1 MRTAAFWDTFSSKT
15 GSRRRVDMSAKYAIL
30 GLVIERPG
38 YGYQLAQRLE
48 ERFGSSAFAPSGVY
62 SALDQ
67 LSRDEFVR
75 AAGEMGAGP
84 ARRAAPRMIYEAT
97 DEGTQHFEAWMLG
110 SSPTPPLRDELH
122 MKIALCRPSDL
133 PRLIDLVYGQELAC
147 MGRLRD
153 LKEIAVREAA
163 GDSHEWSML
172 MRVLARDAEVAL
184 WKARIEWLQSAR
196 ELLEQL
202 VEDSRHGP
210 LQGAAAL
217 DGERMGRLRGL

>member
-1 MRTAAFWDTFSSKT
+1 
-15 GSRRRVDMSAKYAIL
+15 MSAKYAVL

-75 AAGEMGAGP
+75 SAGELGAGP
-84 ARRAAPRMIYEAT
+84 ARRAAPRTIYEAT
-97 DEGTQHFEAWMLG
+97 DEGVDHFEGWMLG

-122 MKIALCRPSDL
+122 MKIALCRPRNL
-133 PRLIDLVYGQELAC
+133 PRLIDMVYGQELAC

-153 LKEIAVREAA
+153 LKQISEGEAA
-163 GDSHEWSML
+163 GEAQEWSRL
-172 MRVLARDAEVAL
+172 MQVLARDAEVAM
-184 WKARIEWLQSAR
+184 WKARIEWLQTAR
-196 ELLEQL
+196 ELLERLREESGRPQAD
-202 VEDSRHGP
+202 DSVAAG
-210 LQGAAAL
+210 GA
-217 DGERMGRLRGL
+217 RMGRLRAL

>member
-1 MRTAAFWDTFSSKT
+1 
-15 GSRRRVDMSAKYAIL
+15 MSAKYAVL

-48 ERFGSSAFAPSGVY
+48 ERFGSSGFAPSGVY

-67 LSRDEFVR
+67 LSRDDFVR
-75 AAGEMGAGP
+75 SAGEKGAGP

-97 DEGTQHFEAWMLG
+97 EEGVDHFETWMLG

-122 MKIALCRPSDL
+122 MKVALCQPRNL
-133 PRLIDLVYGQELAC
+133 PRLIDMVYGQELAC

-153 LKEIAVREAA
+153 LKQVTEKELV
-163 GDSHEWSML
+163 DSQEWSRL
-172 MRVLARDAEVAL
+172 MRVLARDAEVAF
-184 WKARIEWLQSAR
+184 WNARIEWLQSAR

-202 VEDSRHGP
+202 RGQAERS
-210 LQGAAAL
+210 GASSPKTTVGGVAV
-217 DGERMGRLRGL
+217 GGGQTGRLRAV

>member
-1 MRTAAFWDTFSSKT
+1 
-15 GSRRRVDMSAKYAIL
+15 MSAKHAVL

-75 AAGEMGAGP
+75 SAGELGAGP

-97 DEGTQHFEAWMLG
+97 DEGVDHFEDWMLG

-122 MKIALCRPSDL
+122 MKIALCRPRNL
-133 PRLIDLVYGQELAC
+133 PRLIDMVYGQELAC

-153 LKEIAVREAA
+153 LKQVADDEAA
-163 GDSHEWSML
+163 GDPQEWSRL
-172 MRVLARDAEVAL
+172 MRVLARDAEVAM
-184 WKARIEWLQSAR
+184 WKARIEWLQTAR
-196 ELLEQL
+196 ELLERL
-202 VEDSRHGP
+202 REES
-210 LQGAAAL
+210 GAAQVGGSA
-217 DGERMGRLRGL
+217 DAGGARMGRLRAL

>member
-1 MRTAAFWDTFSSKT
+1 
-15 GSRRRVDMSAKYAIL
+15 MSAKYAVL

-48 ERFGSSAFAPSGVY
+48 ERFGSSGFAPSGVY

-75 AAGEMGAGP
+75 AAREMGPGP

-97 DEGTQHFEAWMLG
+97 AEGVEHFESWMLG
-110 SSPTPPLRDELH
+110 SSSAPPLRDELH

-133 PRLIDLVYGQELAC
+133 PRLIDMVYGQELAC

-153 LKEIAVREAA
+153 LKQLSDMEGAGVRQ
-163 GDSHEWSML
+163 EWSTL
-172 MRVLARDAEVAL
+172 MRVLSRDAEVAS
-184 WKARIEWLQSAR
+184 WRARIEWLQSAR
-196 ELLEQL
+196 ELLERLLQ
-202 VEDSRHGP
+202 EATRSRAEGTVV
-210 LQGAAAL
+210 AADRRLSDRTSASR
-217 DGERMGRLRGL
+217 RMGRLRAL